1 MLATLALEMERTHKT
16 INADHQ
22 DIGSMVAS
30 GTSDDELTR
39 NGIVTT
45 EQGEPLNICQ
55 WMWLNP
61 E

>member
-1 MLATLALEMERTHKT
+1 MERTHKI